1 MQSGHYKLTS
11 FDLSTHF
18 DEDMIHIGKF
28 NPEMIFTAVYQD
40 PDSKTFY
47 VKRFIVEPTDRKID
61 FIGDEEKNR
70 LILVTGDAFPRLEIQ
85 FDMKQKS
92 KGAEQEEIILHEFIG
107 VKSYKA
113 KGKRLTTHPVKK
125 VGFLEPLTI
134 PEKVEIP
141 IPVKPEPAPKKKP
154 EKKELKPKEIKP
166 AESSK
171 KESSKKGSKRKHSGK
186 IRHDKGVQME
196 LPL

>member
-1 MQSGHYKLTS
+1 
-11 FDLSTHF
+11 
-18 DEDMIHIGKF
+18 
-28 NPEMIFTAVYQD
+28 
-40 PDSKTFY
+40 
-47 VKRFIVEPTDRKID
+47 
-61 FIGDEEKNR
+61 
-70 LILVTGDAFPRLEIQ
+70 
-85 FDMKQKS
+85 MKQKS

-141 IPVKPEPAPKKKP
+141 IQVKPEPAPKKKP
-154 EKKELKPKEIKP
+154 EKKELKTKEKKSIENKPKEIKP

-186 IRHDKGVQME
+186 KRHDKGVQME